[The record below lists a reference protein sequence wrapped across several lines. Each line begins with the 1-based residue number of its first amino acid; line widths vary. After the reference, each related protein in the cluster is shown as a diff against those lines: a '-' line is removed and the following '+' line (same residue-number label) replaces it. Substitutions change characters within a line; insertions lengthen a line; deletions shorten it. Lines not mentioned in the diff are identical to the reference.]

1 MDSRKECLHVQSLL
15 SHRALS
21 IMQKRA
27 NSTLLAR
34 KARNTTRN
42 LRFQVLAENKVETKW
57 KKLLITEYH
66 YWGSEEE
73 IKNALWLFSFWY
85 SYTNFRESLSPLEG
99 SLSCASKKYNL
110 SSSYVNFSCCVTPLY
125 LVQIAQHMR
134 VVGGLRWVGATRLMM
149 GFGFAMRLIRS
160 VMILADTCHG
170 VNVWRSWRVRLVP
183 AWRESYAI
191 VSNNQPW
198 AYHHHGVT
206 CYVRSMHAH
215 RKKHAYSFFFLLAW
229 IISN

>member
-110 SSSYVNFSCCVTPLY
+110 SSSYVNFSCCGAEHSLVPCTNRPTYAGSRWSPLGWRYTSDDGFRVRDAADTQRNDSRRHVSRCQRVTKLT
-125 LVQIAQHMR
+125 R
-134 VVGGLRWVGATRLMM
+134 ATRPGLTWELRHC
-149 GFGFAMRLIRS
+149 F
-160 VMILADTCHG
+160 
-170 VNVWRSWRVRLVP
+170 
-183 AWRESYAI
+183 E
-191 VSNNQPW
+191 
-198 AYHHHGVT
+198 
-206 CYVRSMHAH
+206 
-215 RKKHAYSFFFLLAW
+215 
-229 IISN
+229 